1 MNPEQ
6 ITIASLLVAAL
17 IAGARGWW
25 VFGYLYQAALRER
38 DFWRDRALAGT
49 GLAEIAA
56 DVAEKQAPGGGD
68 AS

>member
-6 ITIASLLVAAL
+6 ITIAGLLIGAL
-17 IAGARGWW
+17 AAGARGMW
-25 VFGYLYQAALRER
+25 VFGYIYQAALKER

-56 DVAEKQAPGGGD
+56 DVAEKQAP
-68 AS
+68 